1 VAKEAVFKLTLESD
15 LREAFLAEAAAMDR
29 PAAEVVRDLMREFV
43 ERQRRAREY
52 ETFLHQKVAQARR
65 SMATGTGRPDAEV
78 AADFATRRADGA

>member
-52 ETFLHQKVAQARR
+52 ETFLEQKVAQARR
-65 SMATGTGRPDAEV
+65 SMETGTGRLDAEV
-78 AADFATRRADGA
+78 AADFATRRTNGQ